1 MYNCPIQ
8 KGTIMEL
15 KIYDAKGAQ
24 HTLEMNEN
32 AMRDMRAEDGLN
44 AVPLDKFFE
53 NQIVKAT
60 GDITAVPD
68 GKGHPTVLNQI
79 AAQMGV
85 SPRSTLKEVMNGG
98 VHAATTGG
106 DASITGRLLVSAML
120 LPVIENQMRED
131 RSGYASMLRQHAA
144 LNINLPGTRWDRPI
158 LDFKRPENSR
168 PQPVAEL
175 AEPVRMLTI
184 KSSQK
189 SSALLGEAIG
199 IEFSDQALQ
208 NATID
213 FISLSM
219 RRQAEESAN
228 EVAMAHILSLLNGDA
243 DVGMAALASVVRGG
257 AAVASTLDSAAGSG
271 KLTQTA
277 WVKWLWRNNLRRTI
291 TTVVTD
297 FDGALAIE
305 NRLGRPTV
313 QTDDAKSKRIDVLT
327 NVVNPNWPNQVDI
340 IITQDPNW
348 PADTIVGFDK
358 SYGYSYVQSAALN
371 YSAMEALALRRSV
384 RMRFDQA
391 SAVDRFMDDAWDI
404 LDIS

>member
-1 MYNCPIQ
+1 
-8 KGTIMEL
+8 MEL

-24 HTLEMNEN
+24 HTLTMNEN

-60 GDITAVPD
+60 GDVTAVPD
-68 GKGHPTVLNQI
+68 GKAHPTVLNQI

-85 SPRSTLKEVMNGG
+85 NPRSTLKEVMSGG
-98 VHAATTGG
+98 VHAASTGG
-106 DASITGRLLVSAML
+106 DASITGRLLVTAML

-131 RSGYASMLRQHAA
+131 RSGYAAMLRQHAA

-208 NATID
+208 NSTID

-228 EVAMAHILSLLNGDA
+228 EVAMAHILSLLNGDV
-243 DVGMAALASVVRGG
+243 DVGMPALASVVRGG

-313 QTDDAKSKRIDVLT
+313 QSDDAKSKRIDVLT

-348 PADTIVGFDK
+348 PSNTIVGFDK
-358 SYGYSYVQSAALN
+358 AYGYSMVSSAALN
-371 YSAMEALALRRSV
+371 YSAMESLAIRRSTKL
-384 RMRFDQA
+384 RIDSA
-391 SAVDRFMDDAWDI
+391 SAVDRFMNDAWDI

>member
-1 MYNCPIQ
+1 
-8 KGTIMEL
+8 MEL

-24 HTLEMNEN
+24 HTLTMNEN

-60 GDITAVPD
+60 GDVTAVPD
-68 GKGHPTVLNQI
+68 GKSHPTVLNQV

-85 SPRSTLKEVMNGG
+85 NPRSTLKEVMSGG
-98 VHAATTGG
+98 VHAASTGG
-106 DASITGRLLVSAML
+106 DAAITGRLLVTAML

-208 NATID
+208 NSTID

-228 EVAMAHILSLLNGDA
+228 EVAMAHILSLLNGDV
-243 DVGMAALASVVRGG
+243 DVGMPALATVVRGG
-257 AAVASTLDSAAGSG
+257 TAVASTLDAAAGSG
-271 KLTQTA
+271 VLTQTA

-348 PADTIVGFDK
+348 PTNTIVGFDK
-358 SYGYSYVQSAALN
+358 AYGYSMVSSAALN
-371 YSAMEALALRRSV
+371 YSAMESLAIRRSTK
-384 RMRFDQA
+384 MRIDTG
-391 SAVDRFMDDAWDI
+391 SAVDRFMNDAWDI

>member
-1 MYNCPIQ
+1 
-8 KGTIMEL
+8 MEL

-24 HTLEMNEN
+24 HTLTMNEN

-60 GDITAVPD
+60 GDVTAVPD
-68 GKGHPTVLNQI
+68 GKAHPTVLNQI

-85 SPRSTLKEVMNGG
+85 NPRSTLKEVMSGG
-98 VHAATTGG
+98 VHAASTGG
-106 DASITGRLLVSAML
+106 DASITGRLLVTAML

-131 RSGYASMLRQHAA
+131 RSGYAAMLRQHAA

-208 NATID
+208 NSTID

-228 EVAMAHILSLLNGDA
+228 EVAMAHILSLLNGDV
-243 DVGMAALASVVRGG
+243 DVGMPTLASVVRGG
-257 AAVASTLDSAAGSG
+257 TAVASTLDSAAGSG

-348 PADTIVGFDK
+348 PSNTIVGFDK
-358 SYGYSYVQSAALN
+358 AYGYSMVSSAALN
-371 YSAMEALALRRSV
+371 YSAMESLAIRRSTKL
-384 RMRFDQA
+384 RIDSA
-391 SAVDRFMDDAWDI
+391 SAVDRFMNDAWDI

>member
-1 MYNCPIQ
+1 
-8 KGTIMEL
+8 MEL

-60 GDITAVPD
+60 GDVTAVPD
-68 GKGHPTVLNQI
+68 GKAHPTVLNQI

-85 SPRSTLKEVMNGG
+85 NPRSTLKEVMNGG

-106 DASITGRLLVSAML
+106 DAAITGRLLVTAML

-243 DVGMAALASVVRGG
+243 DVGMAALATVVRGG

-340 IITQDPNW
+340 IITQDPSW
-348 PADTIVGFDK
+348 PANTIVGFDK
-358 SYGYSYVQSAALN
+358 SYGYSYVSSAALN
-371 YSAMEALALRRSV
+371 YSAMESLAIRRST
-384 RMRFDQA
+384 RMRIDQA
-391 SAVDRFMDDAWDI
+391 SAVDRFMNDAWDI

>member
-1 MYNCPIQ
+1 
-8 KGTIMEL
+8 MEL

-98 VHAATTGG
+98 VHAASTGG

-131 RSGYASMLRQHAA
+131 HSGYASMLRQHAA

-228 EVAMAHILSLLNGDA
+228 EVAMAHILSLLNGDV
-243 DVGMAALASVVRGG
+243 DVGMPTLASVVRGG

-348 PADTIVGFDK
+348 PANTIVGFDK

-371 YSAMEALALRRSV
+371 YSAMESLAIRRV
-384 RMRFDQA
+384 TRIRFDQA
-391 SAVDRFMDDAWDI
+391 SAVDRFMNDAWDI

>member
-1 MYNCPIQ
+1 
-8 KGTIMEL
+8 MEL

-24 HTLEMNEN
+24 HTLTMNEN

-60 GDITAVPD
+60 GDVTAVPD
-68 GKGHPTVLNQI
+68 GKAHPTVLNQI

-85 SPRSTLKEVMNGG
+85 NPRSTLKEVMSGG
-98 VHAATTGG
+98 VHAASTGG
-106 DASITGRLLVSAML
+106 DASITGRLLVTAML
-120 LPVIENQMRED
+120 LPVIENQLRED
-131 RSGYASMLRQHAA
+131 RSGYAAMLRQHAA

-158 LDFKRPENSR
+158 LEFKRPENSR

-208 NATID
+208 NSTID

-228 EVAMAHILSLLNGDA
+228 EVAMAHILSLLNGDV
-243 DVGMAALASVVRGG
+243 DVGMPTLASVVRGG

-271 KLTQTA
+271 VLTQTA

-313 QTDDAKSKRIDVLT
+313 KTDDAKSKRIDVLT

-348 PADTIVGFDK
+348 PSNTIVGFDK
-358 SYGYSYVQSAALN
+358 AYGYSMVSSAALN
-371 YSAMEALALRRSV
+371 YSAMESLAIRRSTK
-384 RMRFDQA
+384 MRIDTG
-391 SAVDRFMDDAWDI
+391 SAVDRFMNDAWDI

>member
-1 MYNCPIQ
+1 
-8 KGTIMEL
+8 MEL

-24 HTLEMNEN
+24 HTLTMNEN

-60 GDITAVPD
+60 GDVTAVPD
-68 GKGHPTVLNQI
+68 GKAHPTVLNQI

-85 SPRSTLKEVMNGG
+85 NPRSTLKEVMSGG
-98 VHAATTGG
+98 VHAASTGG
-106 DASITGRLLVSAML
+106 DASITGRLLVTAML

-131 RSGYASMLRQHAA
+131 RSGYAAMLRQHAA

-208 NATID
+208 NSTID

-228 EVAMAHILSLLNGDA
+228 EVAMAHILSLLNGDV
-243 DVGMAALASVVRGG
+243 DVGMPALASVVRGG

-348 PADTIVGFDK
+348 PSNTIVGFDK
-358 SYGYSYVQSAALN
+358 AYGYSLVSSAALN
-371 YSAMEALALRRSV
+371 YSAMEALAMRRSV
-384 RMRFDQA
+384 KLRIDQA
-391 SAVDRFMDDAWDI
+391 SAVDRFMNDAWDI

>member
-1 MYNCPIQ
+1 
-8 KGTIMEL
+8 MEL

-24 HTLEMNEN
+24 HTLTMNEN

-60 GDITAVPD
+60 GDVTAVPD
-68 GKGHPTVLNQI
+68 GKAHPTVLNQI

-85 SPRSTLKEVMNGG
+85 NPRSTLKEVMSGG
-98 VHAATTGG
+98 VHAASTGG

-131 RSGYASMLRQHAA
+131 RSGYAAMLRQHAA

-313 QTDDAKSKRIDVLT
+313 QSDDAKSKRIDVLT

-348 PADTIVGFDK
+348 PANTIVGFDK
-358 SYGYSYVQSAALN
+358 SYGYSYVSSAALN
-371 YSAMEALALRRSV
+371 YSAMEALAMRRSV
-384 RMRFDQA
+384 KLRVDSA
-391 SAVDRFMDDAWDI
+391 SAVDRFMNDAWDI

>member
-1 MYNCPIQ
+1 
-8 KGTIMEL
+8 MEL

-24 HTLEMNEN
+24 HTLTMNEN

-60 GDITAVPD
+60 GDVTAVPD

-85 SPRSTLKEVMNGG
+85 SPRSTLKEVMSGG
-98 VHAATTGG
+98 VHAASTGG
-106 DASITGRLLVSAML
+106 DASITGRLLVTAML

-208 NATID
+208 NSTID

-348 PADTIVGFDK
+348 PTNTIVGFDK
-358 SYGYSYVQSAALN
+358 AYGYSMVTSAALN
-371 YSAMEALALRRSV
+371 YSAMESLAIRRSTKL
-384 RMRFDQA
+384 RIDSA
-391 SAVDRFMDDAWDI
+391 SAVDRFMNDAWDI

>member
-1 MYNCPIQ
+1 
-8 KGTIMEL
+8 MEL

-24 HTLEMNEN
+24 HTLTMNEN

-60 GDITAVPD
+60 GDVTAVPD
-68 GKGHPTVLNQI
+68 GKAHPTVLNQI

-85 SPRSTLKEVMNGG
+85 NPRSTLKEVMSGG
-98 VHAATTGG
+98 VHAASTGG
-106 DASITGRLLVSAML
+106 DASITGRLLVTAMM

-131 RSGYASMLRQHAA
+131 RSGYAAMLRQHAA

-208 NATID
+208 SSTID

-348 PADTIVGFDK
+348 PANTIVGFDK
-358 SYGYSYVQSAALN
+358 AYGYSMVSSAALN
-371 YSAMEALALRRSV
+371 YSAMESLAIRRSTK
-384 RMRFDQA
+384 MRIDQA
-391 SAVDRFMDDAWDI
+391 SAVDRFMNDAWDI

>member
-1 MYNCPIQ
+1 
-8 KGTIMEL
+8 MEL

-85 SPRSTLKEVMNGG
+85 NPRSTLKEVMNGG

-120 LPVIENQMRED
+120 LPVIEKQLRED

-168 PQPVAEL
+168 PQPIAEL

-213 FISLSM
+213 FIRLSM

-348 PADTIVGFDK
+348 PANTIVGFDK

-371 YSAMEALALRRSV
+371 YSAMEALAMRRSV
-384 RMRFDQA
+384 KMRIDSA
-391 SAVDRFMDDAWDI
+391 SAVDRFMNDAWDI

>member
-1 MYNCPIQ
+1 
-8 KGTIMEL
+8 MEL

-24 HTLEMNEN
+24 HTLTMNEN

-60 GDITAVPD
+60 GDVTAVPD
-68 GKGHPTVLNQI
+68 GKAHPTVLNQI

-85 SPRSTLKEVMNGG
+85 NPRSTLKEVMSGG
-98 VHAATTGG
+98 VHAASTGG
-106 DASITGRLLVSAML
+106 DASITGRLLVTAML
-120 LPVIENQMRED
+120 LPVIENQLRED
-131 RSGYASMLRQHAA
+131 RSGYAAMLRQHAA

-208 NATID
+208 NSTID

-228 EVAMAHILSLLNGDA
+228 EVAMAHILSLLNGDV
-243 DVGMAALASVVRGG
+243 DVGMPTLASVVRGG

-271 KLTQTA
+271 VLTQTA

-340 IITQDPNW
+340 IITQDTNW
-348 PADTIVGFDK
+348 PSNTIVGFDK
-358 SYGYSYVQSAALN
+358 AYGYSMVSSAALN
-371 YSAMEALALRRSV
+371 YSAMESLAIRRSTK
-384 RMRFDQA
+384 MRIDTG
-391 SAVDRFMDDAWDI
+391 SAVDRFMNDAWDI

>member
-1 MYNCPIQ
+1 
-8 KGTIMEL
+8 MEL

-85 SPRSTLKEVMNGG
+85 NPRSTLKEVMNGG
-98 VHAATTGG
+98 VHAATSGG
-106 DASITGRLLVSAML
+106 DASITGRLLVTAML

-208 NATID
+208 NSTID

-305 NRLGRPTV
+305 NRAGRPTV

-348 PADTIVGFDK
+348 PANTIVGFDK
-358 SYGYSYVQSAALN
+358 AYGYSLVSSAALN
-371 YSAMEALALRRSV
+371 YSAMESLAIRRSTK
-384 RMRFDQA
+384 MRIDTG
-391 SAVDRFMDDAWDI
+391 SAVDRFMNDAWDI

>member
-1 MYNCPIQ
+1 
-8 KGTIMEL
+8 MEL

-60 GDITAVPD
+60 GDVTAVPD
-68 GKGHPTVLNQI
+68 GKAHPTVLNQI

-98 VHAATTGG
+98 VHAASTGG

-313 QTDDAKSKRIDVLT
+313 QSDDAKSKRIDVLT

-340 IITQDPNW
+340 IITQDPSW
-348 PADTIVGFDK
+348 PANTIVGFDK
-358 SYGYSYVQSAALN
+358 SYGYSYVSSAALN
-371 YSAMEALALRRSV
+371 YSAMEALAMRRSV
-384 RMRFDQA
+384 KLRVDSA
-391 SAVDRFMDDAWDI
+391 SAVDRFMNDAWDI

>member
-1 MYNCPIQ
+1 
-8 KGTIMEL
+8 MEL

-24 HTLEMNEN
+24 HTLTMNEN

-60 GDITAVPD
+60 GDVTAVPD
-68 GKGHPTVLNQI
+68 GKAHPTVLNQI

-85 SPRSTLKEVMNGG
+85 NPRSTLKEVMSGG
-98 VHAATTGG
+98 VHAASTGG
-106 DASITGRLLVSAML
+106 DASITGRLLVTAML

-131 RSGYASMLRQHAA
+131 RSGYAAMLRQHAA

-208 NATID
+208 NSTID

-228 EVAMAHILSLLNGDA
+228 EVAMAHILSLLNGDV
-243 DVGMAALASVVRGG
+243 DVGMPTLASVVRGG
-257 AAVASTLDSAAGSG
+257 TAVASTLDSAAGSG
-271 KLTQTA
+271 VLTQTA

-313 QTDDAKSKRIDVLT
+313 QSDDAKSKRIDVLT

-348 PADTIVGFDK
+348 PSNTIVGFDK
-358 SYGYSYVQSAALN
+358 AYGYSMVSSAALN
-371 YSAMEALALRRSV
+371 YSAMESLAIRRSTK
-384 RMRFDQA
+384 MRIDTG
-391 SAVDRFMDDAWDI
+391 SAVDRFMNDAWDI

>member
-1 MYNCPIQ
+1 
-8 KGTIMEL
+8 MEL

-24 HTLEMNEN
+24 HTLTMNEN

-60 GDITAVPD
+60 GDVTAVPD
-68 GKGHPTVLNQI
+68 GKAHPTVLNQI

-85 SPRSTLKEVMNGG
+85 NPRSTLKEVMSGG
-98 VHAATTGG
+98 VHAASTGG
-106 DASITGRLLVSAML
+106 DASITGRLLVTAML

-131 RSGYASMLRQHAA
+131 RSGYAAMLRQHAA

-208 NATID
+208 NSTID

-228 EVAMAHILSLLNGDA
+228 EVAMAHILSLLNGDV
-243 DVGMAALASVVRGG
+243 DVGMPTLASVVRGG

-348 PADTIVGFDK
+348 PSNTIVGFDK
-358 SYGYSYVQSAALN
+358 AYGYSMVSSAALN
-371 YSAMEALALRRSV
+371 YSAMESLAIRRSTKL
-384 RMRFDQA
+384 RIDSA
-391 SAVDRFMDDAWDI
+391 SAVDRFMNDAWDI

>member
-1 MYNCPIQ
+1 
-8 KGTIMEL
+8 MEL

-85 SPRSTLKEVMNGG
+85 NPRSTLKEVMNGG

-106 DASITGRLLVSAML
+106 DAAITGRLLVTAML

-208 NATID
+208 NSTID

-243 DVGMAALASVVRGG
+243 DVGMAALATVVRGG

-340 IITQDPNW
+340 IITQDPSW
-348 PADTIVGFDK
+348 PANTIVGFDK
-358 SYGYSYVQSAALN
+358 SYGYSYVSSAALN
-371 YSAMEALALRRSV
+371 YSAMESLAIRRSTKI
-384 RMRFDQA
+384 RIDSG
-391 SAVDRFMDDAWDI
+391 SAVDRFMNDAWDI

>member
-1 MYNCPIQ
+1 
-8 KGTIMEL
+8 MEL

-60 GDITAVPD
+60 GDVTAVPD
-68 GKGHPTVLNQI
+68 GKAHPTVLNQI

-85 SPRSTLKEVMNGG
+85 NPRSTLKEVMSGG
-98 VHAATTGG
+98 VHAASTGG
-106 DASITGRLLVSAML
+106 DASITGRLLVTAML

-131 RSGYASMLRQHAA
+131 RSGYAAMLRQHAA

-175 AEPVRMLTI
+175 AEPVRTLTV

-228 EVAMAHILSLLNGDA
+228 EVAMAHILSLLNGDV
-243 DVGMAALASVVRGG
+243 DIGMPTLASVVRGG

-340 IITQDPNW
+340 IITQDPSW
-348 PADTIVGFDK
+348 PANTIVGFDK
-358 SYGYSYVQSAALN
+358 SYGYSYVSSAALN
-371 YSAMEALALRRSV
+371 YSAMESLAIRRSTKL
-384 RMRFDQA
+384 RIDSA
-391 SAVDRFMDDAWDI
+391 SAVDRFMNDAWDI

>member
-1 MYNCPIQ
+1 
-8 KGTIMEL
+8 MEL

-24 HTLEMNEN
+24 HTLTMNEN

-60 GDITAVPD
+60 GDVTAVPD
-68 GKGHPTVLNQI
+68 GKAHPTVLNQI

-85 SPRSTLKEVMNGG
+85 NPRSTLKEVMSGG
-98 VHAATTGG
+98 VHAASTGG
-106 DASITGRLLVSAML
+106 DASITGRLLVTAML

-131 RSGYASMLRQHAA
+131 RSGYAAMLRQHAA

-208 NATID
+208 NSTID

-228 EVAMAHILSLLNGDA
+228 EVAMAHILSLLNGDV
-243 DVGMAALASVVRGG
+243 DVGMPTLASVVRGG
-257 AAVASTLDSAAGSG
+257 TAVASTLDSAAGSG
-271 KLTQTA
+271 VLTQTA

-348 PADTIVGFDK
+348 PANTIVGFDK

-371 YSAMEALALRRSV
+371 YSAMESLALRRSV
-384 RMRFDQA
+384 RMRIDSA
-391 SAVDRFMDDAWDI
+391 SAVDRFMNDAWDI

>member
-1 MYNCPIQ
+1 
-8 KGTIMEL
+8 MEL

-24 HTLEMNEN
+24 HTLTMNEN

-60 GDITAVPD
+60 GDVTAVPD
-68 GKGHPTVLNQI
+68 GKAHPTVLNQI

-85 SPRSTLKEVMNGG
+85 NPRSTLKEVMSGG
-98 VHAATTGG
+98 VHAASTGG
-106 DASITGRLLVSAML
+106 DASITGRLLVTAML

-131 RSGYASMLRQHAA
+131 RSGYAAMLRQHAA

-208 NATID
+208 NSTID

-228 EVAMAHILSLLNGDA
+228 EVAMAHILSLLNGDV
-243 DVGMAALASVVRGG
+243 DVGMPALASVVRGG

-348 PADTIVGFDK
+348 PSNTIVGFDK
-358 SYGYSYVQSAALN
+358 AYGYSMVSSAALN
-371 YSAMEALALRRSV
+371 YSAMEALAMRRSV
-384 RMRFDQA
+384 KLRIDQA
-391 SAVDRFMDDAWDI
+391 SAVDRFMNDAWDI

>member
-1 MYNCPIQ
+1 
-8 KGTIMEL
+8 MEL

-24 HTLEMNEN
+24 HTLTMNEN

-60 GDITAVPD
+60 GDVTAVPD
-68 GKGHPTVLNQI
+68 GKAHPTVLNQI

-85 SPRSTLKEVMNGG
+85 NPRSTLKEVMSGG
-98 VHAATTGG
+98 VHAASTGG
-106 DASITGRLLVSAML
+106 DASITGRLLVTAML

-131 RSGYASMLRQHAA
+131 RSGYAAMLRQHAA

-208 NATID
+208 NSTID

-228 EVAMAHILSLLNGDA
+228 EVAMAHILSLLNGDV
-243 DVGMAALASVVRGG
+243 DVGMPALASVVRGG

-348 PADTIVGFDK
+348 PSKTIVGFDK
-358 SYGYSYVQSAALN
+358 AYGYSMVSSAALN
-371 YSAMEALALRRSV
+371 YSAMESLAIRRSTK
-384 RMRFDQA
+384 MRIDTG
-391 SAVDRFMDDAWDI
+391 SAVDRFMNDAWDI

>member
-1 MYNCPIQ
+1 
-8 KGTIMEL
+8 MEL

-24 HTLEMNEN
+24 HTLTMNEN

-60 GDITAVPD
+60 GDVTAVPD
-68 GKGHPTVLNQI
+68 GKAHPTVLNQI

-85 SPRSTLKEVMNGG
+85 NPRSTLKEVMSGG
-98 VHAATTGG
+98 VHAASTGG
-106 DASITGRLLVSAML
+106 DASITGRLLVTAML

-131 RSGYASMLRQHAA
+131 RSGYAAMLRQHAA

-208 NATID
+208 NSTID

-228 EVAMAHILSLLNGDA
+228 EVAMAHILSLLNGDV
-243 DVGMAALASVVRGG
+243 DVGMPTLASVVRGG

-305 NRLGRPTV
+305 NRLGRPTA

-340 IITQDPNW
+340 IITQDPKW
-348 PADTIVGFDK
+348 PANTIVGFDK
-358 SYGYSYVQSAALN
+358 AYGYSMVSSAALN
-371 YSAMEALALRRSV
+371 YSAMESLAIRRSTKL
-384 RMRFDQA
+384 RIDSA
-391 SAVDRFMDDAWDI
+391 SAVDRFMNDAWDI

>member
-1 MYNCPIQ
+1 
-8 KGTIMEL
+8 MEL

-120 LPVIENQMRED
+120 LPVIENQLRED

-305 NRLGRPTV
+305 NRAGRPTV

-348 PADTIVGFDK
+348 PANTIVGFDK
-358 SYGYSYVQSAALN
+358 SYGYSYVSSAALN
-371 YSAMEALALRRSV
+371 YSAMESLAIRRST
-384 RMRFDQA
+384 RMRIDQA
-391 SAVDRFMDDAWDI
+391 SAVDRFMNDAWDI

>member
-1 MYNCPIQ
+1 
-8 KGTIMEL
+8 MEL

-24 HTLEMNEN
+24 HTLTMNEN

-60 GDITAVPD
+60 GDVTAVPD
-68 GKGHPTVLNQI
+68 GKAHPTVLNQI

-85 SPRSTLKEVMNGG
+85 NPRSTLKEVKSGG
-98 VHAATTGG
+98 VHAASTGG
-106 DASITGRLLVSAML
+106 DASITGRLLITAML

-131 RSGYASMLRQHAA
+131 RSGYAAMLRQHAA

-213 FISLSM
+213 YISLSM

-228 EVAMAHILSLLNGDA
+228 EVAMAHILSLLNGDV
-243 DVGMAALASVVRGG
+243 DVGMPTLASVVRGG
-257 AAVASTLDSAAGSG
+257 TAVASTLDSAAGSG

-305 NRLGRPTV
+305 NRLGRATV

-348 PADTIVGFDK
+348 PANTIVGFDK
-358 SYGYSYVQSAALN
+358 SYGYSYVSSAALN
-371 YSAMEALALRRSV
+371 YSAMESLAIRRSTK
-384 RMRFDQA
+384 MRIDTG
-391 SAVDRFMDDAWDI
+391 SAVDRFMNDAWDI

>member
-1 MYNCPIQ
+1 
-8 KGTIMEL
+8 MEL

-24 HTLEMNEN
+24 HTLTMNEN

-60 GDITAVPD
+60 GDVTAVPD
-68 GKGHPTVLNQI
+68 GKAHPTVLNQI

-85 SPRSTLKEVMNGG
+85 NPRSTLKEVMSGG
-98 VHAATTGG
+98 VHAASTGG
-106 DASITGRLLVSAML
+106 DASITGRLLVTAML

-131 RSGYASMLRQHAA
+131 RSGYAAMLRQHAA

-208 NATID
+208 NSTID

-228 EVAMAHILSLLNGDA
+228 EVAMAHILSLLNGDV
-243 DVGMAALASVVRGG
+243 DVGMPTLASVVRGG

-348 PADTIVGFDK
+348 PSNTIVGFDK
-358 SYGYSYVQSAALN
+358 AYGYSLVSSAALN
-371 YSAMEALALRRSV
+371 YSAMESLAIRRSTKL
-384 RMRFDQA
+384 RIDSA
-391 SAVDRFMDDAWDI
+391 SAVDRFMNDAWDI

>member
-1 MYNCPIQ
+1 
-8 KGTIMEL
+8 MEL

-32 AMRDMRAEDGLN
+32 VMREMRAEDGLN

-68 GKGHPTVLNQI
+68 GKAHPTVLNQI

-85 SPRSTLKEVMNGG
+85 NPRSTLKEVMNGG
-98 VHAATTGG
+98 VHAAATGG
-106 DASITGRLLVSAML
+106 DAAITGRLLVTAML

-340 IITQDPNW
+340 IITQDPSW
-348 PADTIVGFDK
+348 PANTIVGFDK
-358 SYGYSYVQSAALN
+358 SYGYSYVSSAALN
-371 YSAMEALALRRSV
+371 YSAMESLAIRRST
-384 RMRFDQA
+384 RMRIDQA
-391 SAVDRFMDDAWDI
+391 SAVDRFMNDAWDI

>member
-1 MYNCPIQ
+1 
-8 KGTIMEL
+8 MEL

-24 HTLEMNEN
+24 HTLTMNEN

-60 GDITAVPD
+60 GDVTAVPD
-68 GKGHPTVLNQI
+68 GKAHPTVLNQI

-85 SPRSTLKEVMNGG
+85 NPRSTLKEVMSGG
-98 VHAATTGG
+98 VHAASTGG
-106 DASITGRLLVSAML
+106 DASITGRLLVTAML

-131 RSGYASMLRQHAA
+131 RSGYAAMLRQHAA

-175 AEPVRMLTI
+175 AEPVRTLTI

-208 NATID
+208 NSTID

-228 EVAMAHILSLLNGDA
+228 EVAMAHILSLLNGDV
-243 DVGMAALASVVRGG
+243 DVGMPTLASVVRGG
-257 AAVASTLDSAAGSG
+257 TAVASTLDSAAGSG

-348 PADTIVGFDK
+348 PSNTIVGFDK
-358 SYGYSYVQSAALN
+358 AYGYSMVSSAALN
-371 YSAMEALALRRSV
+371 YSAMESLAIRRSTK
-384 RMRFDQA
+384 MRIDTG
-391 SAVDRFMDDAWDI
+391 SAVDRFMNDAWDI

>member
-1 MYNCPIQ
+1 
-8 KGTIMEL
+8 MEL

-32 AMRDMRAEDGLN
+32 VMREMRAEDGLN

-85 SPRSTLKEVMNGG
+85 NPRSTLKEVMSGG

-106 DASITGRLLVSAML
+106 DAAITGRLLVTAML

-208 NATID
+208 NSTID

-243 DVGMAALASVVRGG
+243 DVGMAALATVVRGG

-340 IITQDPNW
+340 IITQDPSW
-348 PADTIVGFDK
+348 PANTIVGFDK
-358 SYGYSYVQSAALN
+358 SYGYSYVSSAALN
-371 YSAMEALALRRSV
+371 YSAMESLAIRRST
-384 RMRFDQA
+384 RMRIDQA
-391 SAVDRFMDDAWDI
+391 SAVDRFMNDAWDI

>member
-1 MYNCPIQ
+1 
-8 KGTIMEL
+8 MEL

-24 HTLEMNEN
+24 HTLTMNEN

-60 GDITAVPD
+60 GDVTAVPD
-68 GKGHPTVLNQI
+68 GKAHPTVLNQI

-85 SPRSTLKEVMNGG
+85 NPRSTLKEVMSGG
-98 VHAATTGG
+98 VHAASTGG
-106 DASITGRLLVSAML
+106 DASITGRLLVTAML

-131 RSGYASMLRQHAA
+131 RSGYAAMLRQHAA

-208 NATID
+208 NSTID

-228 EVAMAHILSLLNGDA
+228 EVAMAHILSLLNGDV
-243 DVGMAALASVVRGG
+243 DVGMPTLASVVRGG

-348 PADTIVGFDK
+348 PSNTIVGFDK
-358 SYGYSYVQSAALN
+358 AYGYSMVSSAALN
-371 YSAMEALALRRSV
+371 YSAMESLAIRRSTK
-384 RMRFDQA
+384 MRIDTG
-391 SAVDRFMDDAWDI
+391 SAVDRFMNDAWDI

>member
-1 MYNCPIQ
+1 
-8 KGTIMEL
+8 MEL

-24 HTLEMNEN
+24 HTLTMNEN

-60 GDITAVPD
+60 GDVTAVPD
-68 GKGHPTVLNQI
+68 GKAHPTVLNQI

-85 SPRSTLKEVMNGG
+85 NPRSTLKEVMSGG
-98 VHAATTGG
+98 VHAASTGG

-313 QTDDAKSKRIDVLT
+313 QSDDAKSKRIDVLT

-348 PADTIVGFDK
+348 PANTIVGFDK
-358 SYGYSYVQSAALN
+358 SYGYSYVSSAALN
-371 YSAMEALALRRSV
+371 YSAMEALAMRRSV
-384 RMRFDQA
+384 KLRVDSA
-391 SAVDRFMDDAWDI
+391 SAVDRFMNDAWDI

>member
-1 MYNCPIQ
+1 
-8 KGTIMEL
+8 MEL

-24 HTLEMNEN
+24 HTLTMNEN

-60 GDITAVPD
+60 GDVTAVPD
-68 GKGHPTVLNQI
+68 GKAHPTVLNQI

-85 SPRSTLKEVMNGG
+85 NPRSTLKEVMSGG
-98 VHAATTGG
+98 VHAASTGG
-106 DASITGRLLVSAML
+106 DASITGRLLVTAML
-120 LPVIENQMRED
+120 LPVIENQLRED
-131 RSGYASMLRQHAA
+131 RSGYAAMLRQHAA

-208 NATID
+208 NSTID

-228 EVAMAHILSLLNGDA
+228 EVAMAHILSLLNGDV
-243 DVGMAALASVVRGG
+243 DVGMPTLASVVRGG

-271 KLTQTA
+271 VLTQTA

-305 NRLGRPTV
+305 NRRGRPTV
-313 QTDDAKSKRIDVLT
+313 QSDDAKSKRIDVLT

-340 IITQDPNW
+340 IITQDPKW
-348 PADTIVGFDK
+348 PANTIVGFDK
-358 SYGYSYVQSAALN
+358 AYGYSMVSSAALN
-371 YSAMEALALRRSV
+371 YSAMESLAIRRSTKL
-384 RMRFDQA
+384 RIDQA
-391 SAVDRFMDDAWDI
+391 SAVDRFMNDAWDI

>member
-24 HTLEMNEN
+24 HTLQMNEN

-208 NATID
+208 NSTID

-271 KLTQTA
+271 VLTQAA

-291 TTVVTD
+291 TTVVTN
-297 FDGALAIE
+297 FEGALAIE

-358 SYGYSYVQSAALN
+358 SYGYSLVQSAALN
-371 YSAMEALALRRSV
+371 YSAMESLAIRRAT
-384 RMRFDQA
+384 RIRFDQA

>member
-1 MYNCPIQ
+1 
-8 KGTIMEL
+8 MEL

-85 SPRSTLKEVMNGG
+85 NPRSTLKEVMNGG

-106 DASITGRLLVSAML
+106 DAAITGRLLVTAML

-208 NATID
+208 NSTID

-348 PADTIVGFDK
+348 PANTIVGFDK
-358 SYGYSYVQSAALN
+358 SYGYSYVSSAALN
-371 YSAMEALALRRSV
+371 YSAMESLAIRRST
-384 RMRFDQA
+384 RMRIDQA
-391 SAVDRFMDDAWDI
+391 SAVDRFMNDAWDI

>member
-1 MYNCPIQ
+1 M
-8 KGTIMEL
+8 
-15 KIYDAKGAQ
+15 
-24 HTLEMNEN
+24 
-32 AMRDMRAEDGLN
+32 
-44 AVPLDKFFE
+44 
-53 NQIVKAT
+53 
-60 GDITAVPD
+60 
-68 GKGHPTVLNQI
+68 
-79 AAQMGV
+79 
-85 SPRSTLKEVMNGG
+85 
-98 VHAATTGG
+98 
-106 DASITGRLLVSAML
+106 
-120 LPVIENQMRED
+120 
-131 RSGYASMLRQHAA
+131 
-144 LNINLPGTRWDRPI
+144 PGTRWDRPI

-228 EVAMAHILSLLNGDA
+228 EVAMAHILSLLNGDV
-243 DVGMAALASVVRGG
+243 DVGMPALASVVRGG

-348 PADTIVGFDK
+348 PAKTIVGFDK
-358 SYGYSYVQSAALN
+358 AYGYSLVSSAALN
-371 YSAMEALALRRSV
+371 YSAMEALAMRRSV
-384 RMRFDQA
+384 KMRIDQA
-391 SAVDRFMDDAWDI
+391 SAVDRFMNDAWDI

>member
-1 MYNCPIQ
+1 
-8 KGTIMEL
+8 MEL

-24 HTLEMNEN
+24 HTLTMNEN

-60 GDITAVPD
+60 GDVTAVPD
-68 GKGHPTVLNQI
+68 GKNHPTVLNQI

-85 SPRSTLKEVMNGG
+85 NPRSTLKEVMSGG
-98 VHAATTGG
+98 VHAASTGG
-106 DASITGRLLVSAML
+106 DASITGRLLVTAML
-120 LPVIENQMRED
+120 LPED

-208 NATID
+208 NSTID

-228 EVAMAHILSLLNGDA
+228 EVAMAHILSLLNGDV
-243 DVGMAALASVVRGG
+243 DVGMPTLASVVRGG

-271 KLTQTA
+271 VLTQTA

-348 PADTIVGFDK
+348 PANTIVGFDK
-358 SYGYSYVQSAALN
+358 AYGYSMVSSAALN
-371 YSAMEALALRRSV
+371 YSAMEALAMRRSV
-384 RMRFDQA
+384 KMRIDQA
-391 SAVDRFMDDAWDI
+391 SAVDRFMNDAWDI

>member
-1 MYNCPIQ
+1 
-8 KGTIMEL
+8 MEL

-85 SPRSTLKEVMNGG
+85 NPRSTLKEVMNGG

-106 DASITGRLLVSAML
+106 DAAITGRLLVTAML

-208 NATID
+208 NSTID

-243 DVGMAALASVVRGG
+243 DVGMAALATVVRGG

-340 IITQDPNW
+340 IITQDPSW
-348 PADTIVGFDK
+348 PANTIVGFDK
-358 SYGYSYVQSAALN
+358 SYGYSYVSSAALN
-371 YSAMEALALRRSV
+371 YSAMESLAIRRST
-384 RMRFDQA
+384 RMRIDQA
-391 SAVDRFMDDAWDI
+391 SAVDRFMNDAWDI